1 MNRRTPSY
9 STYRKETQGPSQGL
23 REEYAVR
30 EDKNP
35 VRLSTEKA
43 VLIRIS
49 NFEDAVS
56 FALLVS
62 QTAQAWPSITQKSL
76 TSQPWANDHGHNELF
91 IPTPDHI
98 IPGKKPL
105 QYDKQRHY
113 YEPHHNDAVHGTYK
127 RAPCPALNT
136 LANRG
141 FIPRSGKHITYEN
154 LAQAARDVYN
164 FGDDNVCFMPADAPK
179 KRAADQ
185 RSQIMIV
192 LVPAF
197 ALHPN
202 QTHIDLDQFADDK
215 VQHAINCP
223 AAPTRLDRESGHNI
237 DLNTTLLASLLSRS
251 KDNETLTLEDMAEHH
266 HLRHNQSRAGSKNW
280 QFGNSD
286 ATCALAQYTNLVG
299 VLGRNGKHGLQ
310 TLYVEDVKKFYTSED
325 LPDAYERRELP
336 YYAIEATQLIDRMTH
351 HIGYQIVR
359 PFPSGDHDGRD
370 VEPVKA
376 LYEEKPGCVD

>member
-1 MNRRTPSY
+1 MVVSLLKPY
-9 STYRKETQGPSQGL
+9 C
-23 REEYAVR
+23 
-30 EDKNP
+30 
-35 VRLSTEKA
+35 
-43 VLIRIS
+43 LIAFS
-49 NFEDAVS
+49 
-56 FALLVS
+56 LLVS
-62 QTAQAWPSITQKSL
+62 PTAQAWPSISQQTL
-76 TSQPWANDHGHNELF
+76 TSPPWANDHGHNELF

-105 QYDKQRHY
+105 QYDKNRHY
-113 YEPHHNDAVHGTYK
+113 YEPHHNDADHGTYK

-164 FGDDNVCFMPADAPK
+164 FGDDN
-179 KRAADQ
+179 
-185 RSQIMIV
+185 IMLV

-223 AAPTRLDRESGHNI
+223 AAPTRLDRESGNNI
-237 DLNTTLLASLLSRS
+237 DLNTTLLDSMLSFS
-251 KDNETLTLEDMAEHH
+251 EDGETLTLEDMAEYH
-266 HLRHNQSRAGSKNW
+266 HLRHNQSRAGSKSW

-310 TLYVEDVKKFYTSED
+310 TLYLEDVKEFYTSED

-351 HIGYQIVR
+351 HIGYQIMR

-376 LYEEKPGCVD
+376 LYEEESNCVD